1 MFCLFLNSAHTSAKR
16 KLWRY
21 FLRQTFYT
29 DEGVIPETS
38 DNFTLKF
45 GTRDIH
51 FLVLIISYE
60 YHAAKTYFA
69 TYLRDLV
76 LEILR
81 FSWYFGRCSWFF
93 GGVPA
98 FLGSVPGFL
107 GEFLVFWGCFG
118 FSGGSS
124 GFSGGVPGS
133 LGSVPGFLG
142 GCSGFSGGVPGF
154 LGGVPGFRWCSGFF
168 GCSGVPVFWKYY
180 MPRVMVWTSG
190 RSLPI

>member
-1 MFCLFLNSAHTSAKR
+1 MFCLFLNSAHTGTKR

-29 DEGVIPETS
+29 DEGVIPKTS

-45 GTRDIH
+45 GTRNIH

-60 YHAAKTYFA
+60 YHTAKTYFV

-76 LEILR
+76 LEILC
-81 FSWYFGRCSWFF
+81 FSWYFERCSWFF
-93 GGVPA
+93 GGVPG
-98 FLGSVPGFL
+98 FLGS
-107 GEFLVFWGCFG
+107 
-118 FSGGSS
+118 
-124 GFSGGVPGS
+124 
-133 LGSVPGFLG
+133 
-142 GCSGFSGGVPGF
+142 VPGF
-154 LGGVPGFRWCSGFF
+154 LGGVPGFLGGVLGFLGGVPGFLGCVPGFRWC
-168 GCSGVPVFWKYY
+168 YY